1 MNLDVSG
8 FRNQSEGMIFRTGG
22 ADDELLFRPFP
33 MMGEVHML
41 YHDTYKMNVLML
53 VETIIVTF
61 IYFWHFRYLQ
71 YAVYIYICIYI
82 YIYIYMY
89 IYIIYIYKL
98 YIYISLQRLA
108 GVPQLTSP
116 GQAPASTSHC
126 RLPISG
132 TGLAALEQSNGPMIP
147 MSMWFH
153 VNLLVGMWIY
163 FVAVKCMWF

>member
-82 YIYIYMY
+82 YIYIYIYMY
-89 IYIIYIYKL
+89 IYIYIL
-98 YIYISLQRLA
+98 I
-108 GVPQLTSP
+108 
-116 GQAPASTSHC
+116 
-126 RLPISG
+126 
-132 TGLAALEQSNGPMIP
+132 
-147 MSMWFH
+147 
-153 VNLLVGMWIY
+153 
-163 FVAVKCMWF
+163 